1 MDIVPGGAYLPQIR
15 ELIEEYTRWIG
26 RDLSFQGLNDELEH
40 LDVKYLPPNGG
51 LFAAVDENGRVCGCC
66 AWRKLTDERC
76 EMKRLYVSPSFRGLG
91 LGERLALTVIAGARA
106 VGYAEM
112 VLDTLSAQMGSA
124 IALYE
129 KLGFSVIQPYYDNP
143 LPDAVYMRLS
153 LRGEQS
159 MKIAVENGLPY
170 LPQIR
175 ELIIEYS
182 RSIGSCVCFQSL
194 NDELEHLGERYS
206 PPNGGLFAAIDS
218 NGRVCGCAAWRSLTH
233 ERSEMKRLYVRPDVR
248 GMGVGERLARA
259 VIGSAQRAGYADIVL
274 DTLATQMSSAIALYK
289 KIGFEEIPPYSENLL
304 PDAVYMR
311 LSLNGS
317 KGGTHMKII
326 ENSCAEFVRLLATK
340 APVPGGGGASA
351 LCGAIGT
358 ALGNMVGSL
367 TVGKKRYAAV
377 EPEIKAM
384 QAKCDALQAELLA
397 LVEKDA
403 EAFAPLAA
411 AYGLPKDT
419 PEQAA
424 EKDRVMEAA
433 LKAACEVP
441 LAIMQRCC
449 EAVELM
455 EGFAAKGSKIAV
467 SDAGVGA
474 ALCRAALEGASLN
487 VFINTKAMK
496 DRAAAAAFDAKANAL
511 LGEFIPRAQATFDAV
526 SAQLRG

>member
-1 MDIVPGGAYLPQIR
+1 
-15 ELIEEYTRWIG
+15 
-26 RDLSFQGLNDELEH
+26 
-40 LDVKYLPPNGG
+40 
-51 LFAAVDENGRVCGCC
+51 
-66 AWRKLTDERC
+66 
-76 EMKRLYVSPSFRGLG
+76 
-91 LGERLALTVIAGARA
+91 
-106 VGYAEM
+106 
-112 VLDTLSAQMGSA
+112 
-124 IALYE
+124 
-129 KLGFSVIQPYYDNP
+129 
-143 LPDAVYMRLS
+143 
-153 LRGEQS
+153 
-159 MKIAVENGLPY
+159 MKIT
-170 LPQIR
+170 
-175 ELIIEYS
+175 
-182 RSIGSCVCFQSL
+182 
-194 NDELEHLGERYS
+194 D
-206 PPNGGLFAAIDS
+206 
-218 NGRVCGCAAWRSLTH
+218 
-233 ERSEMKRLYVRPDVR
+233 
-248 GMGVGERLARA
+248 
-259 VIGSAQRAGYADIVL
+259 
-274 DTLATQMSSAIALYK
+274 
-289 KIGFEEIPPYSENLL
+289 
-304 PDAVYMR
+304 
-311 LSLNGS
+311 
-317 KGGTHMKII
+317 
-326 ENSCAEFVRLLATK
+326 NSCAEFVRVLATK
-340 APVPGGGGASA
+340 TPVPGGGGASA

-511 LGEFIPRAQATFDAV
+511 LGEFVPRAQATFDAV